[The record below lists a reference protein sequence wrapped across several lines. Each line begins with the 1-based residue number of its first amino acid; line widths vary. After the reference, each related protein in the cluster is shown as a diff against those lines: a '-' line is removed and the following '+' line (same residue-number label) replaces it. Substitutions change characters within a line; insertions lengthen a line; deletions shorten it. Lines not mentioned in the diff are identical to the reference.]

1 MCGKKIRIPVG
12 KGNVYVDNSVTN
24 IANNS
29 NLILELEKE
38 RGPCTDVSCQIIA
51 KLLVHKADGETDPGF
66 IHIMNGA
73 VSLYLSP
80 EVYDSIDKGRQ
91 DVEIITTLGKKLAAK
106 GFVYTS

>member
-1 MCGKKIRIPVG
+1 MGGKKIRIPVG
-12 KGNVYVDNSVTN
+12 KGNVYVDNSVTK

-29 NLILELEKE
+29 HLILELEKE
-38 RGPCTDVSCQIIA
+38 RGPCTDVSCQIIV
-51 KLLVHKADGETDPGF
+51 KLLIHKADREIDSSF
-66 IHIMNGA
+66 VHIMNDTI
-73 VSLYLSP
+73 SLYLSP